1 MSIPKCLNS
10 YVAYIYIKYASYGFH
25 YTKQKIF
32 FTKFVDISEKM
43 RIIGF
48 CMDTKNSSMIP
59 KCGSCPD
66 LTGFRIVVGAKQLK
80 KALQKG
86 NARQVYLAQ
95 NADPALTEPLEA
107 MCLQNHI
114 QCFWVRSM
122 QDLGNACGIDVGAA
136 AAAVVD

>member
-1 MSIPKCLNS
+1 MFPSEN
-10 YVAYIYIKYASYGFH
+10 F
-25 YTKQKIF
+25 KIF
-32 FTKFVDISEKM
+32 SVKFVDNSKKM

-48 CMDTKNSSMIP
+48 CMDTKKYSMIP

-66 LTGFRIVVGAKQLK
+66 LTGFRLVVGVKQLK
-80 KALQKG
+80 KALLRGAAK
-86 NARQVYLAQ
+86 QVFLAE

-114 QCFWVRSM
+114 QCAWIRSM